1 MPVEIHPFSR
11 HTEPVGWVGRRR
23 RSRRHADSTDTD
35 ADDTGKGRKEEM
47 DGAGTR
53 RGPPRHLTFADRK
66 EAEGY
71 LSLDTTYLL
80 RLRFMV
86 HGSCHEPRSV
96 HILNIVKSTPTLNFG
111 GKSGTF

>member
-1 MPVEIHPFSR
+1 MPVQIHPFSR

-23 RSRRHADSTDTD
+23 RSRRHADSTDT
-35 ADDTGKGRKEEM
+35 DDTGKGRKEEM

-71 LSLDTTYLL
+71 LSLDTTTYL
-80 RLRFMV
+80 LRFMV
-86 HGSCHEPRSV
+86 HGSWFV
-96 HILNIVKSTPTLNFG
+96 HISYEYLS
-111 GKSGTF
+111 